1 MGKIIEDARGVAEAV
16 KAAKAAQ
23 EAWGSMSV
31 RARARKLRPILG
43 HIAENAEGIAEAIC
57 ADMGKTRVDAMAA
70 EILPAALGLSHYL
83 RKGPGIL
90 ASRKKGISTILLF
103 NKASAI
109 QRVPFGAVAVISP
122 WNYPFSIPFAEIC
135 AGLLAGN
142 AVILKAASICPRTAE
157 ALDACV
163 AAADLPEGLYA
174 RVAMPGREAGDA
186 ILEAGVDKV
195 FFTGSTATGRLLMAK
210 AAASLT
216 PIVLELGGCD
226 AAIVRADADLDRA
239 AWGLLWAAYANAG
252 QSCGG
257 TQRILVH
264 ESAYAAFKDKFSSR
278 VRALR
283 FGAPGAPD
291 ADIGPLA
298 AEKQRIDFEGQMRRA
313 SRAGARI
320 VASSEPPEDWQG
332 PYAAAVLMEEDAGT
346 SFPGPEW
353 TEEFFGPMAVM
364 RPYADDDE
372 AIALA
377 NASEYGLTSSVWSR
391 NRREARAMA
400 SRLKAGAVMI
410 NDHLMSH
417 GLAETPWGGFK
428 ASGIGRSHGAE
439 GLLEMTQARAV
450 VDERLTIATKNIWW
464 HPYSAKTYRGLKGA
478 LDFLHGRGIA
488 KRFRGFISLA
498 RIIGRY
504 FEK

>member
-1 MGKIIEDARGVAEAV
+1 MGKTIEEARGVAEAV

-23 EAWGSMSV
+23 EAWGSMRP

-43 HIAENAEGIAEAIC
+43 HIAENAEAIAEAIC
-57 ADMGKTRVDAMAA
+57 ADTGKTRVDAMSA
-70 EILPAALGLSHYL
+70 EILPAALGLSRYL
-83 RKGPGIL
+83 KKGPGIL
-90 ASRKKGISTILLF
+90 APKKPGISTILLF
-103 NKASAI
+103 NKRSRV
-109 QRVPFGAVAVISP
+109 QRVPFGAVGIISP
-122 WNYPFSIPFAEIC
+122 WNYPFSIPFAEVC
-135 AGLLAGN
+135 TALLAGN
-142 AVILKAASICPRTAE
+142 AVILKAASLCPRTAE

-163 AAADLPEGLYA
+163 AAAGLPEGLYV

-186 ILEAGVDKV
+186 IIEAGVDKL
-195 FFTGSTATGRLLMAK
+195 FFTGSTATGRLLMAR
-210 AAASLT
+210 AAATLT
-216 PIVLELGGCD
+216 PVVLELGGCD
-226 AAIVRADADLDRA
+226 AAIVRADADLERA
-239 AWGLLWAAYANAG
+239 SWGLLWAAFANAG

-257 TQRILVH
+257 AQRILVH
-264 ESAYAAFKDKFSSR
+264 ESVYAEFKEKFSSR
-278 VRALR
+278 VKALR

-298 AEKQRIDFEGQMRRA
+298 GEKQRADFEAQMRRA

-320 VASSEPPEDWQG
+320 VASSQPPADWRG

-364 RPYADDDE
+364 RPYGDDDE

-400 SRLKAGAVMI
+400 SRLKAGAVMV

-450 VDERLTIATKNIWW
+450 VDDSLSIATKNIWW

-478 LDFLHGRGIA
+478 LEFLHGRGPA
-488 KRFRGFISLA
+488 ERLRGLGALA